1 MPLTYILNNA
11 WQWLVDTGINLGLL
25 VVLALLVPRFGRL
38 AMRLVEHKVAE
49 ERADESKSHLAF
61 AGVAIYIAQLIAYFV
76 IFVFM
81 LQQLGFSLAG
91 AAIPATAASAA
102 IGLGAQSIIADF
114 LAGFFVLSEKQYGVG
129 DWVRFEGGATTVE
142 GTVIQITMRATHI
155 RTLAEETV
163 IIPNSKAGVSINNS
177 NYWSSAVVVMPIP
190 LLASGSIDEAIQR
203 STNAARRAL
212 RSDQVAAEILG
223 ELSVHE
229 SVGINPPATVGSPWT
244 MNMRFVVQVNPG
256 TQWRV
261 ERCIRTEVIKEFWQE
276 YGSAP
281 TLDGRVATTL
291 RDTQSAPP
299 LGHTD
304 GVPTSPRGVDPTPTL
319 QWAPVPPP
327 IRDFDQPFV
336 DPAATDKGQR
346 LLSEEDSVRPQDVS
360 DDARFPA
367 ASHVDP
373 SNRNYRELVESTEG
387 LTNQGEDSDSTNES
401 GVRRWITVGG
411 RTRTSTALL
420 LLCFLMLLLLRGLT
434 LQTGDGY
441 RDGWLAPSVK
451 VTSVAPPPSAT
462 PPSAAPESTSTEPL
476 QQGYEPIESPAVDT
490 PTTFPEDPVQETVVM
505 PSSSD
510 TVSPP
515 PQTTVRTSTTPIP
528 EADPSPRSTP

>member
-1 MPLTYILNNA
+1 MPLTYILDNA
-11 WQWLVDTGINLGLL
+11 WQWMVDTGFNLALL
-25 VVLALLVPRFGRL
+25 VLLAFLVPRFGRL
-38 AMRLVEHKVAE
+38 AMRVVEHKVAE
-49 ERADESKSHLAF
+49 ESTDESKAHLAF
-61 AGVAIYIAQLIAYFV
+61 AGVAIYIAQLIGYFV
-76 IFVFM
+76 IFVFI

-212 RSDQVAAEILG
+212 RSEQIAPEILG

-244 MNMRFVVQVNPG
+244 MNIRFLVQVKPG

-261 ERCIRTEVIKEFWQE
+261 ERCIRTEVIKEFWEE

-281 TLDGRVATTL
+281 TLDGRVATTFQ
-291 RDTQSAPP
+291 DAQSTPP
-299 LGHTD
+299 LGY
-304 GVPTSPRGVDPTPTL
+304 VPATSAPHLPRGVDPSPT
-319 QWAPVPPP
+319 QEWAPVFGPRPSS
-327 IRDFDQPFV
+327 DQPPTNAGV
-336 DPAATDKGQR
+336 SQPEEDLELSSQAETDKELSHPR
-346 LLSEEDSVRPQDVS
+346 LSPTAHADT
-360 DDARFPA
+360 
-367 ASHVDP
+367 
-373 SNRNYRELVESTEG
+373 LVEAGVPQPEESTQDEEVTG
-387 LTNQGEDSDSTNES
+387 W
-401 GVRRWITVGG
+401 RRWVTVGG
-411 RTRTSTALL
+411 RTRVSTALL
-420 LLCFLMLLLLRGLT
+420 LLAFLSLLVLRGLT

-441 RDGWLAPSVK
+441 RDGWLAPNVK
-451 VTSVAPPPSAT
+451 VTSIAPPT
-462 PPSAAPESTSTEPL
+462 
-476 QQGYEPIESPAVDT
+476 SPAPSTASEEPSEVESEQSYETAETPTDADT
-490 PTTFPEDPVQETVVM
+490 PSTTLGIPGAR
-505 PSSSD
+505 PSSSSEAGV
-510 TVSPP
+510 TSPQP
-515 PQTTVRTSTTPIP
+515 TSRPSAVPAT
-528 EADPSPRSTP
+528 EVEPSPTPSR